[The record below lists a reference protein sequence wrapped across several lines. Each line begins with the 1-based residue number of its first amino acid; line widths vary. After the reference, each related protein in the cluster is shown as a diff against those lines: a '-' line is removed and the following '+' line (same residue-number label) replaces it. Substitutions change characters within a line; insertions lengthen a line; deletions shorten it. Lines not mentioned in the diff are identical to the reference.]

1 VISEFGTELP
11 DVDGGLRREPI
22 TEGQRQATLR
32 LNRAEHELGADGSA
46 LVHDVLILGM
56 TMEQVGQRR
65 GLRTQRW
72 QEYFARRLKECL
84 DRLALMYGL
93 ATASRVPVNDRQ
105 R

>member
-1 VISEFGTELP
+1 
-11 DVDGGLRREPI
+11 
-22 TEGQRQATLR
+22 

-46 LVHDVLILGM
+46 LVHDVLVLGM

-72 QEYFARRLKECL
+72 QDYFARRLKECL

-93 ATASRVPVNDRQ
+93 ATPGRVPAKDRQ
-105 R
+105 G